1 LVVAVALLVVAVVLI
16 LVIYLHP
23 VEVLQEHLEDR
34 EAEPGRAILGLTVAE
49 LPVKAIPAV
58 TLIHNT
64 LVVAAAEPVAV
75 AAAILE
81 VIQAAVAVAD

>member
-1 LVVAVALLVVAVVLI
+1 MVAAALLVVVAVLI

-34 EAEPGRAILGLTVAE
+34 AAEPGRAILGLTVAE

-58 TLIHNT
+58 TLIQHT
-64 LVVAAAEPVAV
+64 QAVAAAEPVAV

-81 VIQAAVAVAD
+81 VIQVVAAVAD